1 MKMRLKF
8 EKKGDMRYIS
18 HLDLMRTFSRAIRRA
33 QLPIAYSQGY
43 NPQPRISIA
52 LPLSLGYTS
61 DGEYMDMELSCD
73 ISAQDVMDR
82 LNSQLPCGLKIKQC
96 MEIGESKTSLMAL
109 IRYALYG
116 ITFKDVDVEALN
128 NAVEDITKSDHV
140 MAEKKTKSG
149 IKAVDIKEDIVKMY
163 TENSTLFMLVSAGSR
178 RNLNPDL
185 VLDALEDRYRG
196 IKSKV
201 VNVHRYE
208 MYDENMKTPVES

>member
-1 MKMRLKF
+1 MRLKF

-18 HLDLMRTFSRAIRRA
+18 HLDLMRTLSRAVRRA

-43 NPQPRISIA
+43 NPQPKISIA

-61 DGEYMDMELSCD
+61 DGEYMDMEFSHD
-73 ISAQDVMDR
+73 ISTQDVINR
-82 LNSQLPCGLKIKQC
+82 LNNQLPCGLKIKQC
-96 MEIGESKTSLMAL
+96 MEVGESKTSLMAL

-116 ITFKDVDVEALN
+116 VTFKDVDLGLLN
-128 NAVEDITKSDHV
+128 NAVEDIVRSDHV

-149 IKAVDIKEDIVKMY
+149 IKPVDIKGDIIKLY
-163 TENSTLFMLVSAGSR
+163 TKDCTLFMLVSAGSK
-178 RNLNPDL
+178 RNLKPDL
-185 VLDALEDRYRG
+185 VLDALEDRYNG

-208 MYDENMKTPVES
+208 MYGENMKTPMEA